1 MKAMESEAKSY
12 NFLVSQGE
20 EGLEE
25 KLKFLVSFGF
35 T

>member
-12 NFLVSQGE
+12 NFLVSKGE
-20 EGLEE
+20 MEE

>member
-12 NFLVSQGE
+12 YFLVSKG
-20 EGLEE
+20 GLEE